1 MLPLLYKI
9 LTVECLPNDAA
20 PLKVLCH
27 EGTMQQG
34 HHAVGG
40 VLFLLSGDT
49 QHATSV
55 AHHPGFSGIC
65 RTVTDTSALYVTSIP
80 DS

>member
-1 MLPLLYKI
+1 
-9 LTVECLPNDAA
+9 
-20 PLKVLCH
+20 
-27 EGTMQQG
+27 MQQG

-40 VLFLLSGDT
+40 VLFLLSGDI